1 MDFLIVKLIWGLGGG
16 RLAVSL
22 VGEGSVLAE
31 DVISDQ
37 LHLREAPRSS
47 YLLQKRDRLA
57 EQAREA
63 SWSILSSAFTV

>member
-1 MDFLIVKLIWGLGGG
+1 MKLIWGLGGG
-16 RLAVSL
+16 RLAVPL
-22 VGEGSVLAE
+22 VDGGSVFEE

-37 LHLREAPRSS
+37 PHLREGPRSS

-63 SWSILSSAFTV
+63 SWSILSSALTV